1 MRGPLGGR
9 PTISYRSVEVIR
21 FWRSAAA
28 SSSAPVSAVATASS
42 RPRSTGRM
50 PSSVSMAVLWARP
63 SRRAPWREAR
73 RRSKARWSCAPMAVS
88 PAASAMRPA
97 MAQAY
102 RMSSPPGPT
111 LCNGEASSL
120 RCVRP
125 GLQGVAESSG
135 GGHLAEID
143 AQPEVREA
151 IIEVAGEVS
160 ARRGIA
166 VRHRR
171 ARGKDAG
178 TRGIGRHS
186 GGLGGKLG
194 ADTQRSVKRQ
204 LEVAGAA

>member
-88 PAASAMRPA
+88 PAASAMRAA
-97 MAQAY
+97 MAQAH

-111 LCNGEASSL
+111 LCREAS
-120 RCVRP
+120 
-125 GLQGVAESSG
+125 E
-135 GGHLAEID
+135 LAL
-143 AQPEVREA
+143 REA
-151 IIEVAGEVS
+151 GPPGCRGKQ
-160 ARRGIA
+160 RRWSS
-166 VRHRR
+166 RRDRR
-171 ARGKDAG
+171 A
-178 TRGIGRHS
+178 T
-186 GGLGGKLG
+186 GGP
-194 ADTQRSVKRQ
+194 
-204 LEVAGAA
+204 